1 MNRKSLWSCPS
12 TGPHQT
18 RCYCALSPPVP
29 CTQSSC
35 LSEDCSQMRARLNA
49 TFGHVTEL
57 QIWLWPCDTVPWNGL
72 HWDIWMMVGTAYV
85 RLRQRLCERQ
95 IAMLL
100 WLTAVFLYQ
109 VAGFH
114 SPGFYYATYKKRI
127 RCDDGHRPAHPSRPL
142 KAFFK
147 TNAVRREILITSRS
161 AQFHSLLT
169 NRLARIMKKREI
181 LQ

>member
-1 MNRKSLWSCPS
+1 MKGRLLW
-12 TGPHQT
+12 
-18 RCYCALSPPVP
+18 
-29 CTQSSC
+29 
-35 LSEDCSQMRARLNA
+35 
-49 TFGHVTEL
+49 
-57 QIWLWPCDTVPWNGL
+57 
-72 HWDIWMMVGTAYV
+72 
-85 RLRQRLCERQ
+85 
-95 IAMLL
+95 LL

-147 TNAVRREILITSRS
+147 TNAVGREILITSRS

-169 NRLARIMKKREI
+169 NRLVRLMKKQKT

>member
-1 MNRKSLWSCPS
+1 MKGRLLW
-12 TGPHQT
+12 
-18 RCYCALSPPVP
+18 
-29 CTQSSC
+29 
-35 LSEDCSQMRARLNA
+35 
-49 TFGHVTEL
+49 
-57 QIWLWPCDTVPWNGL
+57 
-72 HWDIWMMVGTAYV
+72 
-85 RLRQRLCERQ
+85 
-95 IAMLL
+95 LL

-127 RCDDGHRPAHPSRPL
+127 RCDDGHRPAHLSRPL

-147 TNAVRREILITSRS
+147 TNAVGREILITNRS

-169 NRLARIMKKREI
+169 NRLVHIMKKRKI